1 MVTQRCSVPHD
12 GPALQSSSGFMEL
25 PDPKGSEPRRPET
38 PECVT
43 RAGALSKQSLPLLL
57 ILVPAEGKLK
67 LAVLPS
73 VTVCRDVPVVI

>member
-1 MVTQRCSVPHD
+1 MPHG
-12 GPALQSSSGFMEL
+12 GPALQSSFLFMEL
-25 PDPKGSEPRRPET
+25 PDPKGSEPCRPET
-38 PECVT
+38 PECGT
-43 RAGALSKQSLPLLL
+43 RAGALSEQSLPLLL